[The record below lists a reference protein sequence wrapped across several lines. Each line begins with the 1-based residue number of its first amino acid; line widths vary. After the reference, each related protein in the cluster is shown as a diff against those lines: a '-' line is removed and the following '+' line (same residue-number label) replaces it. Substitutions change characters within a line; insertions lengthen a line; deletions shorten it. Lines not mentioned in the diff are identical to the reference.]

1 MDWLHK
7 RDDKIAKNGENGHTM
22 VEHTH
27 VQSYNTTQHYKK
39 YNSSALLCHTDMH
52 MMILFIIM
60 LSRNYTAKLKTFLII
75 MWHEL
80 LLCHANE

>member
-7 RDDKIAKNGENGHTM
+7 RDDKIAKENGETWTYNGEAYSCT
-22 VEHTH
+22 EL
-27 VQSYNTTQHYKK
+27 QHYKK
-39 YNSSALLCHTDMH
+39 YNSSALVCHTDVH
-52 MMILFIIM
+52 TVTLFRIM
-60 LSRNYTAKLKTFLII
+60 LSRNKIAKLKIFLII